1 LSPKVPHSTR
11 DCGCSSSGNV
21 KAFHPETSAK
31 SECTARAGDFPHTA
45 EQLISATNE
54 FRGAKHL
61 AFVFYGDSG
70 LERG

>member
-1 LSPKVPHSTR
+1 V
-11 DCGCSSSGNV
+11 CGSSSSGYE
-21 KAFHPETSAK
+21 KALYPETTAK
-31 SECTARAGDFPHTA
+31 NKCAARAGEIFHTA
-45 EQLISATNE
+45 EQLDSATNE

>member
-1 LSPKVPHSTR
+1 VE
-11 DCGCSSSGNV
+11 
-21 KAFHPETSAK
+21 AYQAEIAAK
-31 SECTARAGDFPHTA
+31 SECTARAGDLPHTA